1 MHLNTTPPEPPRL
14 PCLRD
19 LHELLRDHLP
29 PAVVIKALPLEELA
43 RRCQEAAAEHHRFR
57 EEAPLVLATEA
68 ARRKRFAG
76 LRPAPVSGHNQV
88 A

>member
-1 MHLNTTPPEPPRL
+1 MRLNTTPDPPPAK

-29 PAVVIKALPLEELA
+29 PAPVIKVTPLPELT
-43 RRCQEAAAEHHRFR
+43 RRCHEIVAEHPRFR
-57 EEAPLVLATEA
+57 EEAPLVLAGEI
-68 ARRKRFAG
+68 RRRHRFSGA
-76 LRPAPVSGHNQV
+76 LAVSASRPQV